1 MLSRAPLIADLD
13 AVLESD
19 KRVHEPAR
27 LVILALLSAVQ
38 NADFGFLMTETGLT
52 QGNLSAHL
60 NKLEAA
66 GFVAVEKTFA
76 GKRPRTV
83 LTITQ
88 DGRRAFTEHAKTL
101 QRFFKLAGVR

>member
-1 MLSRAPLIADLD
+1 MLSRTPLIPGLEN
-13 AVLESD
+13 VLQSD

-27 LVILALLSAVQ
+27 LVILALLSAVAD
-38 NADFGFLMTETGLT
+38 ADFGFLMTETGLT

-66 GFVAVEKTFA
+66 GFVSIEKTFA
-76 GKRPRTV
+76 GKRPRTM
-83 LTITQ
+83 LMITQ
-88 DGRRAFTEHAKTL
+88 EGRRAFTDHAKTL